1 MKLIV
6 KYINSIIGI
15 LSLLLVLGCDSKNE
29 FSTLEERGV
38 ALNFAIDEG
47 AVQENNSEGVEI
59 SIAFLAKTIEAGT
72 IDIEVLPLNGLV
84 YGTDFT
90 TDPDASSGKFTL
102 NVPAGATELSFT
114 VFPANVI
121 GEDDIK
127 SIAFRLLSATGGVFV
142 GTQQDFTLH
151 ITDEPIIL
159 ITDDLTGFGDVE
171 QGFPSA
177 SQSYTVSVVSLTDN
191 LVVTAPDNYEVSA
204 DNTAF
209 SSSLSLAAS
218 AFTDGETT
226 IYVRMSPSSSATL
239 GVSSGSIVHSATG
252 ASDKTQAVSGT
263 IIAPIPAII
272 IDESLTDF
280 GGASPG
286 QQSARQSYTVEGHA
300 LSEDVVVTVPAN
312 FEVST
317 DTISFSSSATLNYTA
332 IEGNPT
338 NIYVRF
344 VPTFIGTISETI
356 VHNSTGAPSVN
367 FTVTGTGED
376 PSVTIAYT
384 SFEEPT
390 GGTGYTDLET
400 QELSHP
406 LNNNVGDA
414 PVDFTSTGGELGFDS
429 NFVATRIFNSPNGLD
444 NEPIGV
450 LDGIPTGSPSPSSGL
465 PTAFTDGNQGFGFG
479 DTDGIIEV
487 TFDSVDITGYT
498 QVTLSLDMFIRN
510 TSYEF
515 SSSAPDRVR
524 ITAIVD
530 GGTVLSII
538 DLEANETN
546 AGMPNDLDI
555 YSGLGMWTPIT
566 LDLSGFTSVQLVVE
580 VDTNFNSEVVLIDNI
595 QIKGLN

>member
-29 FSTLEERGV
+29 FSTLGERGV

-47 AVQENNSEGVEI
+47 VVQENNSEGVEI
-59 SIAFLAKTIEAGT
+59 SIAFLAKTVETGTVDIEA
-72 IDIEVLPLNGLV
+72 LPLNGLV

-90 TDPDASSGKFTL
+90 TDPDASSGKLTL
-102 NVPAGATELSFT
+102 SIPAGATELSFT
-114 VFPANVI
+114 VFPVNVV

-159 ITDDLTGFGDVE
+159 ITDDLTDFGDVE

-177 SQSYTVSVVSLTDN
+177 SQNYTVSVVSLTDD

-239 GVSSGSIVHSATG
+239 GVSSDSIVHSTTG

-272 IDESLTDF
+272 IDESLT
-280 GGASPG
+280 GASPG
-286 QQSARQSYTVEGHA
+286 QQSTRQSYTVEGHA

-338 NIYVRF
+338 NIYVQF
-344 VPTFIGTISETI
+344 VPTFIGTIL
-356 VHNSTGAPSVN
+356 
-367 FTVTGTGED
+367 
-376 PSVTIAYT
+376 Y
-384 SFEEPT
+384 
-390 GGTGYTDLET
+390 
-400 QELSHP
+400 LS
-406 LNNNVGDA
+406 
-414 PVDFTSTGGELGFDS
+414 
-429 NFVATRIFNSPNGLD
+429 IFL
-444 NEPIGV
+444 I
-450 LDGIPTGSPSPSSGL
+450 L
-465 PTAFTDGNQGFGFG
+465 PT
-479 DTDGIIEV
+479 I
-487 TFDSVDITGYT
+487 
-498 QVTLSLDMFIRN
+498 
-510 TSYEF
+510 
-515 SSSAPDRVR
+515 
-524 ITAIVD
+524 
-530 GGTVLSII
+530 
-538 DLEANETN
+538 
-546 AGMPNDLDI
+546 
-555 YSGLGMWTPIT
+555 
-566 LDLSGFTSVQLVVE
+566 
-580 VDTNFNSEVVLIDNI
+580 
-595 QIKGLN
+595 

>member
-15 LSLLLVLGCDSKNE
+15 LSLLLVLACDSKNE

-47 AVQENNSEGVEI
+47 VVQENNSEGVEI
-59 SIAFLAKTIEAGT
+59 SIAFLAKTVEAGT
-72 IDIEVLPLNGLV
+72 VDIEVLPLNGLV
-84 YGTDFT
+84 YETDFT
-90 TDPDASSGKFTL
+90 TDPDATSGKFTL

-114 VFPANVI
+114 VFPVNVV

-127 SIAFRLLSATGGVFV
+127 SIAFRLLSAIGGVFV

-159 ITDDLTGFGDVE
+159 ITDDLTDFGDVE

-204 DNTAF
+204 NNTAF

-252 ASDKTQAVSGT
+252 ASDKTQTVSG
-263 IIAPIPAII
+263 IIIVPIPAII

-280 GGASPG
+280 GGVPPG

-300 LSEDVVVTVPAN
+300 LSEDVVITVPAN

-317 DTISFSSSATLNYTA
+317 DTISFTSSATLNYTE

-344 VPTFIGTISETI
+344 VPTLIGVISEAIT
-356 VHNSTGAPSVN
+356 HNSTGAPSVN
-367 FTVTGTGED
+367 LTVTGTGED

-390 GGTGYTDLET
+390 GGTGYTDLIT
-400 QELSHP
+400 QDITHDLV
-406 LNNNVGDA
+406 NNPGDA
-414 PVDFTSTGGELGFDS
+414 PVDYVSTGGELGFD
-429 NFVATRIFNSPNGLD
+429 ATFISTRVFNTPNGLAD
-444 NEPIGV
+444 EPIGV
-450 LDGIPTGSPSPSSGL
+450 LTSSPDTS
-465 PTAFTDGNQGFGFG
+465 FTDGVQGYGFA

-510 TSYEF
+510 TGYEF
-515 SSSAPDRVR
+515 TSQAPDRVR

-530 GGTVLSII
+530 GGTVLSVV

-546 AGMPNDLDI
+546 AGMPNDLDT
-555 YSGLGMWTPIT
+555 YSGLGMWTPLT
-566 LDLSGFTSVQLVVE
+566 LDLSGNSSVQLVIE